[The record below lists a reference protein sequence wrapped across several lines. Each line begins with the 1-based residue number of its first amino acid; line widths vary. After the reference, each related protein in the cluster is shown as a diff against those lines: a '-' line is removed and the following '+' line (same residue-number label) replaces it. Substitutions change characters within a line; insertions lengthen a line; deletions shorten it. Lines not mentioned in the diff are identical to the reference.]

1 MSYTVI
7 GNGTL
12 SANKYKKTDSQPG
25 YTGKITING
34 VEYRLAAFVKE
45 NNYGKY
51 FSLSV
56 SEKNDE
62 PQQQTSSAPSNGDEI
77 PF

>member
-1 MSYTVI
+1 MAYNVI
-7 GNGTL
+7 GNGIL
-12 SANKYKKTDSQPG
+12 SANKYKKSDNQPG
-25 YTGKITING
+25 YTGKITVNG
-34 VEYRLAAFVKE
+34 VEYRLAGFVKE
-45 NNYGKY
+45 NEYGKY

-62 PQQQTSSAPSNGDEI
+62 QQQVPAPVVSDDEI